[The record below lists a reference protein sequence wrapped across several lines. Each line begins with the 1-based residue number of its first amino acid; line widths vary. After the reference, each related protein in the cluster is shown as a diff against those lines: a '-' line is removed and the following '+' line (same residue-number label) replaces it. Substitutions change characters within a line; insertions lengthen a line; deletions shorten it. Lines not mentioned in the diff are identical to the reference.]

1 MQEDRIKSARE
12 IAMERLA
19 SMPGLT
25 PEELSEQREKEY
37 GPRGTGIAARYLD
50 GTLRSSDLAG
60 ELRRYQGKEGE
71 VVRKAFVSALCA
83 AINLH
88 DETKSAKAIEG
99 IGVVAGGADLGE
111 MKREVTAI
119 TAELR
124 RQDEQRRAA
133 CEDRER
139 QKLRR
144 LGISGSAV
152 RPNVAASEEWQQ
164 ELASIESG
172 YRERIESI
180 RERLCELPGL

>member
-19 SMPGLT
+19 SMPALT
-25 PEELSEQREKEY
+25 PEELNEQREKEY

-50 GTLRSSDLAG
+50 GALRDSDLEG

-71 VVRKAFVSALCA
+71 VVRKAFISTLCA
-83 AINLH
+83 SISLRNEA
-88 DETKSAKAIEG
+88 KGVKAIEG
-99 IGVVAGGADLGE
+99 IAVVAGGADLGE

-119 TAELR
+119 AGELR
-124 RQDEQRRAA
+124 HQEEQRRAA
-133 CEDRER
+133 YEDRER
-139 QKLRR
+139 QKLAR

-152 RPNVAASEEWQQ
+152 RPNVAASEEWQE
-164 ELASIESG
+164 ELAGIESG

-180 RERLCELPGL
+180 GEALRRATGV